1 MRRPVRIFAARALP
15 KSVVGTQKVLRKR
28 RKTEIKLYFDSPTQK
43 NRVLTLWWLSNCVG
57 RLRYYC

>member
-28 RKTEIKLYFDSPTQK
+28 RKTEI
-43 NRVLTLWWLSNCVG
+43 
-57 RLRYYC
+57 